1 MLASHLIGAATVVAG
16 SIAAWWL
23 ASRGRPLG
31 SMREST
37 IAGWLAFLSL
47 GAVTCFMLVL
57 ASVFIMYIFV
67 AFLNFL
73 GVQQDAGREL
83 ELLIWVVLPLP
94 IYLLVFALGAAIGRK
109 RT

>member
-37 IAGWLAFLSL
+37 IAGWLAVLSL

-57 ASVFIMYIFV
+57 AS
-67 AFLNFL
+67 
-73 GVQQDAGREL
+73 GPVQQEAGREL